1 MQFVTNQLH
10 LLVKYH
16 LLFSQV
22 SNVFYLDIFQLKPL
36 VVYKRISTQS
46 ISLSKQQVC
55 HCYTD
60 NQFPFYGCCPLFDL
74 FSQFK
79 IFLNAGTDTEFG
91 QYMLCFLKFGNIP
104 FFMYLR
110 MLKDIFICP
119 QRGHT
124 IFKRIAILIPI
135 KCQFCFQ

>member
-22 SNVFYLDIFQLKPL
+22 SNVFYLDIFQFKPL

-46 ISLSKQQVC
+46 VSLSKQQVC

-79 IFLNAGTDTEFG
+79 IFFKCRHRHRIWLVYALFSEIWEYT
-91 QYMLCFLKFGNIP
+91 